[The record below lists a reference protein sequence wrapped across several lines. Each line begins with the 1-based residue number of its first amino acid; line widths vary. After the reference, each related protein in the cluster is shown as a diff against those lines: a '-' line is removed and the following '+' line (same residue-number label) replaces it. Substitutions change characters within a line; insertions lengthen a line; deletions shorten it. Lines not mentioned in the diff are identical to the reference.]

1 MDQWP
6 FQRQG
11 RRSSRARVI
20 DVELCELCELAIES
34 DIVLACSF

>member
-20 DVELCELCELAIES
+20 DVELCELAIES
-34 DIVLACSF
+34 DIVLACSFQ